1 MRTADEATQGRRW
14 AAWAATLLAAL
25 CLAVAGLGA
34 LFVGV
39 ADAAAGPARTRL
51 VLGLPLEP
59 PNLDPTSGAAAA
71 VDEVVY
77 GNVFEGLTRITQ
89 NGTVAPALA
98 ESWEVSPDGL
108 TYVFHLRRGV
118 VFHDGSTFDASDVKF
133 SLDRITAETST
144 NAQKALFEP
153 IRSVEVLDPATVR
166 VTLAHPV
173 SALPTLLAWGDAVI
187 VAPESAAA
195 NASNPIGTG
204 PFRLFNWRRGNA
216 LELRRNP
223 TYWGPAP
230 RLEAVEFRFISDP
243 TAAFSAV
250 SAGDIDAFPNYPAP
264 ENVAQ
269 FERDPRFRVVI
280 GASEGKVIL
289 GINNRNPPL
298 NDVRVRRAISYAIDR
313 KALIDGAMFGFGQPI
328 GSHYSRQAP
337 GYVDLTGLYP
347 HDVARARRLLAEAG
361 YPDGIDLTLRLPP
374 RPYAR
379 RGGEVLAA
387 QLGAAGIRVK
397 IENLEWAQWLD
408 QVFKRHQF
416 DLTIVEHVEPMDYDI
431 YARDDYY
438 FGYRSE
444 AFNALVDQ
452 LGRATDDATRLRL
465 QGEVQRRIAE
475 DAVNGFLLQSSR
487 IGIWKADLQGL
498 WINAPIA
505 ANVVSG
511 AYFTGGQG
519 AAAAPQ
525 EKAGGGL
532 PWGWLFA
539 GFGALVLAYVLRQ
552 FGAAYLLRRLG
563 GHAVT
568 LAAAT
573 VVIFLLLQVVPG
585 DPASYM
591 MGLNASPEAVAALR
605 EQMGLEGGALERY
618 LAWVGDLVSGRF
630 GISYTYQVPVGGLI
644 ADRLAVSGPLAL
656 MATLISL
663 VVAFP
668 IGAIAAS
675 RRGSL
680 IDAGLVGVTQVGIA
694 LPNFWIAMLLILF
707 FSINLGWFSAGG
719 FPGWDAGAW
728 PALKALL
735 LPAVALAAP
744 QAAILAR
751 VLRTALLDT
760 LNEDYMRTARAKGL
774 SVGQALRRHALRNAL
789 IPVLTILGLQFPF
802 LLAGGIIIEN
812 VFSLP
817 GLGRL
822 VFQAITQRDLIVVQG
837 VVMVLVFSVVVVGFL
852 IDLAYVFVDPRLRGR
867 RA

>member
-1 MRTADEATQGRRW
+1 VRKASRPTLARRLASWTAP
-14 AAWAATLLAAL
+14 LLAAL
-25 CLAVAGLGA
+25 CLGA
-34 LFVGV
+34 LFVAV
-39 ADAAAGPARTRL
+39 ATAAPQPAARARL

-77 GNVFEGLTRITQ
+77 GNVFEGLTRLTQ

-98 ESWEVSPDGL
+98 ESWEISPDGL

-118 VFHDGSTFDASDVKF
+118 LFHDGSAFDASDVKF
-133 SLDRITAETST
+133 SLDRIVAETSA

-153 IRSVEVLDPATVR
+153 IRRVEVIDPVTVR

-173 SALPTLLAWGDAVI
+173 SVLPTLLAWGDAVM
-187 VAPESAAA
+187 VAPESAAT
-195 NASNPIGTG
+195 NASRPIGTG
-204 PFRLFNWRRGNA
+204 PFRLFNWRRGNS

-230 RLEAVEFRFISDP
+230 RLQSVEFRFISDP
-243 TAAFSAV
+243 TAAFSAM

-269 FERDPRFRVVI
+269 FQRDPRFRVVI

-298 NDVRVRRAISYAIDR
+298 NDVRVRRAISYAINR
-313 KALIDGAMFGFGQPI
+313 SALIEGAMFGFGQPI

-347 HDVARARRLLAEAG
+347 HDIARARGLLSEAG

-379 RGGEVLAA
+379 RGGEVIAA
-387 QLGAAGIRVK
+387 QLAEAGIRVK

-438 FGYRSE
+438 FGYRSA
-444 AFNALVDQ
+444 AFSTLIRQ
-452 LGRATDDATRLRL
+452 LDEATDDATRERL

-511 AYFTGGQG
+511 AYFTGGEG
-519 AAAAPQ
+519 AAPEDDETGA
-525 EKAGGGL
+525 GL
-532 PWGWLFA
+532 PWGWMFA
-539 GFGALVLAYVLRQ
+539 AFGVVVLGYVLRQ

-568 LAAAT
+568 LVAAT
-573 VVIFLLLQVVPG
+573 AVIFLLLQIVPG

-591 MGLNASPEAVAALR
+591 MGLNASPQSVAALR
-605 EQMGLEGGALERY
+605 EQMGLEGAPLERY
-618 LAWVGDLVSGRF
+618 LAWVGDLVTGKF
-630 GISYTYQVPVGGLI
+630 GVSYTYQVPVGELI
-644 ADRLAVSGPLAL
+644 ADRVAVSGPLAL
-656 MATLISL
+656 LATLISL
-663 VVAFP
+663 VAAFP
-668 IGAIAAS
+668 IGALAAS

-680 IDAGLVGVTQVGIA
+680 IDTGLVGLTQVGIA
-694 LPNFWIAMLLILF
+694 LPNFWIAMLLILL

-719 FPGWDAGAW
+719 FPGWGAGFW

-760 LNEDYMRTARAKGL
+760 LNEDYIRTARAKGL

-837 VVMVLVFSVVVVGFL
+837 VVMVLVFSVVAVGFL

-867 RA
+867 GA